1 MARHNLDNAEGLPAI
16 PFEAGSSEQGAG
28 TRELPTP
35 RSLLPVPGSD
45 LYDVAGQRQRAQA
58 FLDQFNAARQELFDD
73 HGRWH
78 GAASDKPIRG
88 LELGSYL
95 VPFLR
100 SGNPK
105 LIAAANGI
113 YEHADENWRGLFA
126 ADSYQPLPEI
136 LALMRCRGQ
145 LTPTAAAKME
155 AICRQMCEHY
165 FLQDRWEFQGDNDN
179 FPLTANACLAAWG
192 TLTKNPKLIELA
204 RGRYE
209 QFAGAAFPPRVGFGV
224 Q

>member
-1 MARHNLDNAEGLPAI
+1 MRKGCRRFLLKQGAASREQGPGSFRLPA
-16 PFEAGSSEQGAG
+16 PC
-28 TRELPTP
+28 
-35 RSLLPVPGSD
+35 SLFPAQISTMS
-45 LYDVAGQRQRAQA
+45 AGQRQRAQA

-78 GAASDKPIRG
+78 AASDKPIRG

-192 TLTKNPKLIELA
+192 TLTKNPKLIE
-204 RGRYE
+204 RWHG
-209 QFAGAAFPPRVGFGV
+209 GATSSSPHCFPPRVGFGV